1 MGSAV
6 ATAVS
11 AAVFNGLK
19 SDTAEMC
26 DLCQGVGAAHVIEV
40 LLYAQGI
47 FTARIDCGALSH
59 ADAPVWTSAS
69 VPHHP
74 ILHGLSA
81 GTQAT
86 MMPYGV
92 ANAQNLGNEAV
103 LRLI

>member
-26 DLCQGVGAAHVIEV
+26 DLCQGVGASQVTEGV
-40 LLYAQGI
+40 LYAQGI
-47 FTARIDCGALSH
+47 LTVRIDIGALSH
-59 ADAPVWTSAS
+59 AGAAVWTSAS

-81 GTQAT
+81 DTQAT
-86 MMPYGV
+86 LMPYGV
-92 ANAQNLGNEAV
+92 ANTHNIGNEAI